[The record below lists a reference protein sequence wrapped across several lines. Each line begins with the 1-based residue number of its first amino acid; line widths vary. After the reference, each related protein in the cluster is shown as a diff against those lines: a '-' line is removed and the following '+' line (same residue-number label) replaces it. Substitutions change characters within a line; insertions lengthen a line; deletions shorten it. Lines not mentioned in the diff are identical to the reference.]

1 MQQGAKE
8 RRGEEE
14 KRGGLFFFFCLIPAM
29 ARLGA
34 RRQDLKNQLPD
45 IITVSEEPPLQE
57 SPGESPPLYSP
68 PPPVPRFDDCDSHI
82 QLRDTQHLLLDKA
95 LLSLSLFHLC
105 GCFIYLFT
113 AENPK
118 EDKTW
123 DFSHTL
129 DLFFLLLFPHLVSPP
144 TLARAAAVDY
154 APLTGWGRGRS
165 AAQAPTWRLKP
176 TRSDFGK
183 CARPLNLTLLLCFSL
198 CRQL

>member
-1 MQQGAKE
+1 MQQGEEE
-8 RRGEEE
+8 RREGEET
-14 KRGGLFFFFCLIPAM
+14 RLVFFVFFFCLIPAM

-34 RRQDLKNQLPD
+34 RRLDLKNQLPD

-95 LLSLSLFHLC
+95 SLSLSRFHLC

-113 AENPK
+113 EENPE
-118 EDKTW
+118 EDKAW
-123 DFSHTL
+123 DFGHTL
-129 DLFFLLLFPHLVSPP
+129 DLFFPLLFPHLVSPP

-154 APLTGWGRGRS
+154 APLTG
-165 AAQAPTWRLKP
+165 
-176 TRSDFGK
+176 
-183 CARPLNLTLLLCFSL
+183 
-198 CRQL
+198 